1 MALPFR
7 RAFDRA
13 PESERQLPR
22 PLRVSEEAAGLHHR
36 PRHRGRGE
44 AKAAQVEYLLLRLNQ
59 RLVELPPGVGIVE
72 YLRHDGKPPVRTESI
87 AEWRAPTLLVFRDRY
102 LDTHRASLEKRTI
115 EGIELH
121 FKHLFGALGGGFP
134 VGELKLVDL
143 QGYVDTRTKAKG
155 MSGKR
160 LSAATIKKEIV
171 SLRTAWNWGVKMGL
185 VTGRFPNDG
194 LRFPKIDEKPPFM
207 TREEIERQIAAGG
220 LEPYQIKELW
230 DALFLLLP
238 EIEKLL
244 AHIRE
249 SGTLPWVYPMVCFA
263 AHTGARRSELLRV
276 RIGDVD
282 FEGKA
287 VLISEKKRARGKR
300 TTRRVPLTTFLADV
314 LKGWLAEHPGGPY
327 LFCNPAIVERSRK
340 PTRTTGHKDMK
351 TRATTARGR
360 LANVK
365 ERDLPAPGPITE
377 DEANDHLHRSLRGSR
392 WTVIKGW
399 HIARHSFASNCAWK
413 GTDQRLID
421 RWMGHTT
428 DEMRRRYQHLIPNQE
443 QQAIGAVFG

>member
-1 MALPFR
+1 
-7 RAFDRA
+7 
-13 PESERQLPR
+13 
-22 PLRVSEEAAGLHHR
+22 
-36 PRHRGRGE
+36 
-44 AKAAQVEYLLLRLNQ
+44 
-59 RLVELPPGVGIVE
+59 
-72 YLRHDGKPPVRTESI
+72 
-87 AEWRAPTLLVFRDRY
+87 
-102 LDTHRASLEKRTI
+102 
-115 EGIELH
+115 
-121 FKHLFGALGGGFP
+121 
-134 VGELKLVDL
+134 
-143 QGYVDTRTKAKG
+143 
-155 MSGKR
+155 
-160 LSAATIKKEIV
+160 
-171 SLRTAWNWGVKMGL
+171 
-185 VTGRFPNDG
+185 
-194 LRFPKIDEKPPFM
+194 
-207 TREEIERQIAAGG
+207 
-220 LEPYQIKELW
+220 
-230 DALFLLLP
+230 
-238 EIEKLL
+238 
-244 AHIRE
+244 
-249 SGTLPWVYPMVCFA
+249 MVCFA

-399 HIARHSFASNCAWK
+399 HIARHSFASNCACQ
-413 GTDQRLID
+413 GHRPAAD
-421 RWMGHTT
+421 RSLDGPY
-428 DEMRRRYQHLIPNQE
+428 DGRDAPPLPAPDPES
-443 QQAIGAVFG
+443 GATGDWSRIRVGVAPPEYGNAPGGASPS